1 MMAKLQTSTTTSCRV
16 ARAVSG
22 SSQSSSICP
31 DSTLWKN
38 PLIAL
43 TVSRARRKMSRTA
56 NSPGMAP
63 RMPVPNVQQE
73 LAEIL
78 AELATPGLGERKL
91 PEHEGE
97 PDVER
102 DDRWRPALSAC

>member
-1 MMAKLQTSTTTSCRV
+1 MMAKLQASTTTSCRV

-63 RMPVPNVQQE
+63 RMPVPNFSRSW
-73 LAEIL
+73 LRYW
-78 AELATPGLGERKL
+78 PS
-91 PEHEGE
+91 
-97 PDVER
+97 
-102 DDRWRPALSAC
+102 WRPQGWVNGNCPSTKVSQM